1 MVANELQVL
10 RTSKLID
17 NFNIAKTVSSLEDS
31 FRIPSN
37 PLRQGLPLTS
47 KNIFIDIIRF
57 GLTHNRELLYTI
69 LCLTA
74 DTRVEFDKSTVIST
88 AKLFIG
94 FGSKFSSKANST
106 FAKFQGVVLQSC
118 GLNELGLQ
126 ALAKQGE
133 SVQVRSLLDTR
144 TDLAIKDEEKVKKV
158 AKHSSIVIVLDNLD
172 REVKKVLVHKTLPVL
187 LCRSIPGEMA
197 DLDSLRKSLKEA
209 TSSFRPE
216 FFSLDDPC
224 NKKEKECFMKVIY

>member
-57 GLTHNRELLYTI
+57 GLVLYTI

-197 DLDSLRKSLKEA
+197 DLDSLGKSLKEA